1 MKVRRARIYLV
12 GDARRISL
20 ALVQNR
26 VGGQNDLI
34 EMRFLALMEAGEW
47 LFADS
52 RKAAHSE
59 GRRVRKDRT
68 VTAYLIRKLPFFWP
82 HPRGDGCLSFIDVLD
97 RSEEHTSELPSLI
110 RTSYAVFSFK
120 KQHISIQ
127 H

>member
-1 MKVRRARIYLV
+1 IKVRRARIYLV

-68 VTAYLIRKLPFFWP
+68 VTAYLIRKLPFFWL
-82 HPRGDGCLSFIDVLD
+82 HPRGDGS
-97 RSEEHTSELPSLI
+97 SEERRVGKEGG
-110 RTSYAVFSFK
+110 
-120 KQHISIQ
+120 
-127 H
+127 